1 MANPTLLSRLLCA
14 DADKNTIPDTD
25 AGTAGVFSQQYGW
38 QAINSLPLSAGGKAV
53 QRQDF
58 NGVFNLLGGIAF
70 YAQKGYTWQW
80 DSSQDYYANCVVT
93 DPLDGNR
100 YNAKNDVAKG
110 GTNPSLDPT
119 NWELFGD
126 TSGLLT
132 REITPAF
139 NTRDVITTSGTYT
152 APVTG
157 WYKITAKGGGG
168 GGGKGGSKTGGGVG
182 GDGGG
187 EGGTTIAY
195 VSMTAGDTATV
206 VIGAGGTHATT
217 STAPA
222 GDGGD
227 TSVTYNGN
235 TYTGGGGGG
244 GISHISNLPARSFGG
259 SGTIPGCSGCS
270 GSYEY
275 NAGAGRGGT
284 GGGAGGATGGN
295 NASDNYQVATPVAN
309 SGGGGGGG
317 SYATVVGSDGA
328 DGFVW
333 FEYFATI

>member
-70 YAQKGYTWQW
+70 YTQKGYTFEW
-80 DSSQDYYANCVVT
+80 DITQDYYANCVVT
-93 DPLDGNR
+93 DPLDGKK

-119 NWELFGD
+119 NWELFGKD
-126 TSGLLT
+126 PNALT
-132 REITPAF
+132 REVTPAF
-139 NTRDVITTSGTYT
+139 NTRDIITTSGTYT

-168 GGGKGGSKTGGGVG
+168 GGAKATQTNLGGG
-182 GDGGG
+182 GGG

-195 VSMTAGDTATV
+195 VSMTAGDTASV
-206 VIGAGGTHATT
+206 VIGAGGTGGATT
-217 STAPA
+217 TGTA
-222 GDGGD
+222 GTNGGN
-227 TSVTYNGN
+227 TSVTINGN
-235 TYTGGGGGG
+235 TYTGGGGYGGAQNVAGEYNSTGGLGGNGTIIGCAGGGGAEAQYYANGGSGGGEGG
-244 GISHISNLPARSFGG
+244 GISPRTAP
-259 SGTIPGCSGCS
+259 T
-270 GSYEY
+270 
-275 NAGAGRGGT
+275 T
-284 GGGAGGATGGN
+284 T
-295 NASDNYQVATPVAN
+295 AN
-309 SGGGGGGG
+309 GQSGGGGGGVNNSI
-317 SYATVVGSDGA
+317 SYAGAGGDGY
-328 DGFVW
+328 VW
-333 FEYFATI
+333 FEYFATV

>member
-119 NWELFGD
+119 NWELFGRD
-126 TSGLLT
+126 PNALT

-168 GGGKGGSKTGGGVG
+168 GGGSVVHSSDSNSGGG
-182 GDGGG
+182 GGG

-195 VSMTAGDTATV
+195 VQIAAGDTAN
-206 VIGAGGTHATT
+206 VIVGGGGAG
-217 STAPA
+217 STGGYVSAS
-222 GDGGD
+222 DGGD
-227 TSVTYNGN
+227 SSVTYDGN
-235 TYTGGGGGG
+235 TYTGGGGKGGNPPPNKLAEGGAG
-244 GISHISNLPARSFGG
+244 GI
-259 SGTIPGCSGCS
+259 GTIKGC
-270 GSYEY
+270 
-275 NAGAGRGGT
+275 AGATAGKMYVNSLSAPGGT
-284 GGGAGGATGGN
+284 GGGTGGGIGAYAGN
-295 NASDNYQVATPVAN
+295 GQDAQAN
-309 SGGGGGGG
+309 SGGGGGGAGG
-317 SYATVVGSDGA
+317 SNTSAVGGTGA
-328 DGFVW
+328 DGFVS

>member
-70 YAQKGYTWQW
+70 YAQKGYTWEW
-80 DSSQDYYANCVVT
+80 DITQDYYANCVVT
-93 DPLDGNR
+93 DPLDGNK

-110 GTNPSLDPT
+110 GSNPSLDST

-126 TSGLLT
+126 TTGMLT

-157 WYKITAKGGGG
+157 WYRVTAKGGGG
-168 GGGKGGSKTGGGVG
+168 AGARVGIQGEGGG
-182 GDGGG
+182 GGG
-187 EGGTTIAY
+187 EGGTTIVY

-206 VIGAGGTHATT
+206 VIGAGGTATT
-217 STAPA
+217 SA
-222 GDGGD
+222 GNNGGD
-227 TSVTYNGN
+227 TTVTIGGN
-235 TYTGGGGGG
+235 TYTAGGGEGGG
-244 GISHISNLPARSFGG
+244 TVHLETGG
-259 SGTIPGCSGCS
+259 QGGTGTIIGDSGQAGEES
-270 GSYEY
+270 PNY
-275 NAGAGRGGT
+275 NGMGGT
-284 GGGAGGATGGN
+284 GGGAGG
-295 NASDNYQVATPVAN
+295 VAYRYSSSNPSTDGRQ
-309 SGGGGGGG
+309 GGGGGGASNG
-317 SYATVVGSDGA
+317 KAGAGGDGY
-328 DGFVW
+328 VW
-333 FEYFATI
+333 FEYFATT

>member
-70 YAQKGYTWQW
+70 YAQKGYTFEW
-80 DSSQDYYANCVVT
+80 DITQDYYANCVVT
-93 DPLDGNR
+93 DPLDGNK

-110 GTNPSLDPT
+110 GSNPSLDPT
-119 NWELFGD
+119 NWERFAD
-126 TSGLLT
+126 TSAMLT
-132 REITPAF
+132 REVTPAF
-139 NTRDVITTSGTYT
+139 NARDVITTSGTYT

-168 GGGKGGSKTGGGVG
+168 GGAGGYHGRSNLAGA
-182 GDGGG
+182 GGG

-195 VSMTAGDTATV
+195 VSMTANDTVTV
-206 VIGAGGTHATT
+206 IIGGGGAGGVANGSASDGGNTTVTYNDNTFIAGGGAGGTTNGHGAKGGSGTLQGINGGT
-217 STAPA
+217 SFNTGANGA
-222 GDGGD
+222 NGASGGGIGGGI
-227 TSVTYNGN
+227 GN
-235 TYTGGGGGG
+235 TGSSFSAGEAGIAGGGGGG
-244 GISHISNLPARSFGG
+244 GGNNSSVGYA
-259 SGTIPGCSGCS
+259 
-270 GSYEY
+270 
-275 NAGAGRGGT
+275 
-284 GGGAGGATGGN
+284 GGAGG
-295 NASDNYQVATPVAN
+295 
-309 SGGGGGGG
+309 
-317 SYATVVGSDGA
+317 DGY
-328 DGFVW
+328 VW